1 MGYAPHKFLK
11 QMTKIKGALSRE
23 IVAQPAEKIA
33 KAAGIALPKGK
44 SLHGLPPNPQHPAFR
59 A

>member
-1 MGYAPHKFLK
+1 MK

-33 KAAGIALPKGK
+33 KVAGINLPKGK
-44 SLHGLPPNPQHPAFR
+44 TQPSDIELFGSIMYED
-59 A
+59 